1 MTLLE
6 RLGRREEKGKAE
18 VKEENIFAGRAV
30 DAKEEEYQA
39 LKLNV
44 HRAIVEEMTSEQQKI
59 LDGTNRSRQDIEN
72 VISGYVQRVLE
83 HILLWCPEASGPVWY
98 RISATK
104 SWATAPSNR
113 S

>member
-30 DAKEEEYQA
+30 DAKEEEYQT

-44 HRAIVEEMTSEQQKI
+44 QPCHCRGN
-59 LDGTNRSRQDIEN
+59 DFGTAED
-72 VISGYVQRVLE
+72 SGRHEPQPPG
-83 HILLWCPEASGPVWY
+83 H
-98 RISATK
+98 
-104 SWATAPSNR
+104 
-113 S
+113 